1 MIQSGVQ
8 GYITGTA
15 TVEVHFPIDLH
26 GNLDINCRQCWYF
39 RRTYSTCGL
48 NGQVCEYPD
57 KYIGSQCPL
66 KFDMEEDEEDD
77 EHL

>member
-1 MIQSGVQ
+1 MIESGVQ
-8 GYITGTA
+8 GYITGAA
-15 TVEVHFPIDLH
+15 TVTVHFPVDLK
-26 GNLDINCRQCWYF
+26 GNADINCRQCWFF

-66 KFDMEEDEEDD
+66 KFDLEGDADD
-77 EHL
+77 GDI

>member
-8 GYITGTA
+8 GYVTGTA
-15 TVEVHFPIDLH
+15 TVTVNFPIDLH

-48 NGQVCEYPD
+48 NGQVCEYPG
-57 KYIGSQCPL
+57 KYIGSRCPL
-66 KFDMEEDEEDD
+66 KFGEEDD
-77 EHL
+77 DGNL

>member
-8 GYITGTA
+8 GYVTGTA
-15 TVEVHFPIDLH
+15 TVTVNFPIDLH

-57 KYIGSQCPL
+57 KYIGSRCPL
-66 KFDMEEDEEDD
+66 KFGDEDD
-77 EHL
+77 DGNL

>member
-8 GYITGTA
+8 GYVIGTA
-15 TVEVHFPIDLH
+15 TVTVNFPIDLH

-48 NGQVCEYPD
+48 NGLVCEYPD

-66 KFDMEEDEEDD
+66 KFGEEDD
-77 EHL
+77 DGNL

>member
-8 GYITGTA
+8 GYVTGTA
-15 TVEVHFPIDLH
+15 TVTANFPIDLH

-57 KYIGSQCPL
+57 KYIGSRCPL
-66 KFDMEEDEEDD
+66 NFDEEDNED
-77 EHL
+77 GG

>member
-8 GYITGTA
+8 GYVTGTV
-15 TVEVHFPIDLH
+15 TVTVNFPIDLH

-57 KYIGSQCPL
+57 KYIGSRCPL
-66 KFDMEEDEEDD
+66 KFGEEDD
-77 EHL
+77 DGNL

>member
-8 GYITGTA
+8 GYVTGTA
-15 TVEVHFPIDLH
+15 TVTVNFPIDLH

-39 RRTYSTCGL
+39 RRTYSTCCL

-57 KYIGSQCPL
+57 KYIGSRCPL
-66 KFDMEEDEEDD
+66 KFGEEDD
-77 EHL
+77 DGNL

>member
-8 GYITGTA
+8 GYVTGTA
-15 TVEVHFPIDLH
+15 TVTVNFPIDLH

-66 KFDMEEDEEDD
+66 KFGEDD
-77 EHL
+77 DDGDL

>member
-8 GYITGTA
+8 GYVTGTA
-15 TVEVHFPIDLH
+15 TVTVNFPIDLH

-57 KYIGSQCPL
+57 KYIGSRCPL
-66 KFDMEEDEEDD
+66 KFVEEDD
-77 EHL
+77 DGNL

>member
-8 GYITGTA
+8 GYVTGTA
-15 TVEVHFPIDLH
+15 TVTVNFPIDLH

-39 RRTYSTCGL
+39 RRTYSTCSL

-57 KYIGSQCPL
+57 KYIGSRCPL
-66 KFDMEEDEEDD
+66 KFGEEDD
-77 EHL
+77 DGNL

>member
-8 GYITGTA
+8 GYVTGTA
-15 TVEVHFPIDLH
+15 TVTVNFPVDLH

-57 KYIGSQCPL
+57 
-66 KFDMEEDEEDD
+66 
-77 EHL
+77 

>member
-8 GYITGTA
+8 GYVTGTA
-15 TVEVHFPIDLH
+15 TVTVNFPIDLH

-57 KYIGSQCPL
+57 KYIGSRCPL
-66 KFDMEEDEEDD
+66 KFGEEDD
-77 EHL
+77 DGDL

>member
-8 GYITGTA
+8 GYVTGTA
-15 TVEVHFPIDLH
+15 TVTVNSPIDLH

-57 KYIGSQCPL
+57 KYIGSRCPL
-66 KFDMEEDEEDD
+66 KFGEEDD
-77 EHL
+77 DGNL